1 MLSGPPD
8 TAIPNR
14 STSAGR
20 SISLSVSFLNRERR
34 DSSSAFG
41 TGAPLGHD
49 ILQPTRSRRAV
60 HVVKFI
66 INLACI
72 AWLFELDQCLPQI
85 RQAIGCTFALGPFLV
100 IFVKGHRSKRRLPF
114 VQISATEQVLRKTGE
129 EHTSE
134 LQSLIRISYAVF
146 CLKKK
151 KHTT

>member
-85 RQAIGCTFALGPFLV
+85 RQ
-100 IFVKGHRSKRRLPF
+100 RS
-114 VQISATEQVLRKTGE
+114 E

-134 LQSLIRISYAVF
+134 LQSLMRISYAVL

-151 KHTT
+151 IKKQQTQ